1 MHFGAGRHLQD
12 RRLDL
17 DEALGREPSAQR
29 GLEARARLK
38 VRQAAG
44 ESVGAPVGHAGPSHA
59 TFAPCRVPRMTPKQI
74 DRYCASLPA
83 ATRTVQWEGV
93 VVFKVGGKMF
103 CLIAPRESFHRPH
116 LVQVGARAYD
126 ALSRS
131 PGFRPA
137 PYLARAKW
145 VSVDDPKA
153 LTDREMKAYVSR
165 AHAVIAAALSK
176 KKQKELGLLDKAI
189 MRGPRPH
196 RGAHEHERQ
205 RSGAV
210 PAMTFCSTPRAP
222 APGRALPGC
231 RG

>member
-29 GLEARARLK
+29 GLEARARLQM
-38 VRQAAG
+38 RQAAG
-44 ESVGAPVGHAGPSHA
+44 EFVGAPVGHAGPSHA
-59 TFAPCRVPRMTPKQI
+59 TFAPCRVARMTPKQI
-74 DRYCASLPA
+74 DRFCATLPA

-93 VVFKVGGKMF
+93 IVFKVGGKMF
-103 CLIAPRESFHRPH
+103 CLIAPEDHSIGRISFKSAPEH
-116 LVQVGARAYD
+116 YD

-153 LTDREMKAYVSR
+153 LTDAEMKAYVRR
-165 AHAVIAAALSK
+165 AHAVIAAALPK
-176 KKQKELGLLDKAI
+176 KKQKELGF
-189 MRGPRPH
+189 RGLIAGTAPL
-196 RGAHEHERQ
+196 RGA
-205 RSGAV
+205 S
-210 PAMTFCSTPRAP
+210 
-222 APGRALPGC
+222 
-231 RG
+231 